1 MFVVF
6 DFFVGFV
13 TFLIVTFR
21 FQLWLIDDMFLSQF
35 GTFLFVCSN
44 INIFAIVL
52 ACRTPQCDVVDLG
65 R

>member
-35 GTFLFVCSN
+35 GTFLFVCNN